1 MTLDLL
7 TIITMAF
14 STELKTKVGP
24 EDDFFDLGGDSLA
37 SENVLTEITAQTG
50 VTLPGWALM
59 DFPRAIDLAAY
70 IASLDQQSPP

>member
-1 MTLDLL
+1 MMLDVL
-7 TIITMAF
+7 TIITVAF

-37 SENVLTEITAQTG
+37 SENVLIDISARTG

-59 DFPRAIDLAAY
+59 DFPRAIDLAGY
-70 IASLDQQSPP
+70 IASLDQQSSR